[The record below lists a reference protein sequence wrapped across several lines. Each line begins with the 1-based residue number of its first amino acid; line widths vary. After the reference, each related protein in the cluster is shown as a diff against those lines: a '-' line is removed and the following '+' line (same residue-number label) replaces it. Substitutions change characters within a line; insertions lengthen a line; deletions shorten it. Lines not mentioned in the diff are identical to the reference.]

1 MRLRDV
7 LCAPPQ
13 VAAAVA
19 TPIAL
24 DEGVFDAEDALRHLR
39 TGAAGGAMIKLIKSG
54 GIQGAWRLAA
64 VLDAAGLPFQVAGM
78 PGEASIAGAAAAHL
92 AVALPRLGWDCG
104 IGVHAA
110 AGDVVTR
117 PLTRPVAPTARPTD
131 RGWGWTLIPTR
142 WPAGG
147 SRLK

>member
-117 PLTRPVAPTARPTD
+117 PLT
-131 RGWGWTLIPTR
+131 
-142 WPAGG
+142 PAGG
-147 SRLK
+147 AYSPPDGPGLGVDLDPDALVRWRVEA